1 MQAVKK
7 FKNLEEK
14 LKTKLKNKM
23 KINATIKQVLP
34 AVSGTSEK
42 GEYKFVPI
50 VIAWEEQ
57 FVRRDSTI
65 YNLEHSLVVNIMGQY
80 ANNFSLPV
88 GARVNIDIRFNTR
101 EIGSKVF
108 NSVTS
113 NFIVLS

>member
-1 MQAVKK
+1 
-7 FKNLEEK
+7 
-14 LKTKLKNKM
+14 M
-23 KINATIKQVLP
+23 KISATIKKVSP

-42 GEYKFVPI
+42 GEYKLVPI

-65 YNLEHSLVVNIMGQY
+65 YNLEHSLEVKVMGQY

-88 GARVNIDIRFNTR
+88 GAKVNIDVRFHTR
-101 EIGSKVF
+101 EYEGKTF